1 MKNAVMILISAIIGV
16 LTLAIAMTVDGRMNR
31 SMEITGNL
39 PSAVEETVEIMAV
52 NTKYNINNVN
62 EYIAD
67 LTENLA
73 SVLDTDS
80 NIRVEVL
87 KQDKEKG
94 VLSVR
99 VTEEF
104 KHPNGQAGT
113 VDCER
118 TVILNKVEEPEPETY
133 SVRFYLAKNQ
143 IGVGQCYKSYRVS
156 AGDSLPIPENPVSQ
170 FGGFTGWCDV
180 NDYLADFSLPVTQ
193 NLDYYAVW
201 SSY

>member
-52 NTKYNINNVN
+52 NTKYSINNVN

-118 TVILNKVEEPEPETY
+118 TVILNKVEEDEPGVFQVTFYVGDRIYKKY
-133 SVRFYLAKNQ
+133 SVL
-143 IGVGQCYKSYRVS
+143 
-156 AGDSLPIPENPVSQ
+156 AGDLIGAPANPQ
-170 FGGFTGWCDV
+170 IDGMNFTGWQDI
-180 NDYLADFSLPVTQ
+180 NGYLADFSQPILHDVE
-193 NLDYYAVW
+193 YFAAV
-201 SSY
+201 Y